1 MLSVNSNMVH
11 FWNRFSFKDY
21 LVLAI
26 LLNGIHTVCAESN
39 EQDQNFI
46 QCFND
51 TGTGRYRLYLG
62 LEDLVMDCM
71 LATNAGSSRQS
82 TYQLKLYAA
91 AGLLPKIE
99 IYNRTN
105 VLSFTFELNINTTKW
120 RATVPRRNITIMTE
134 IAPVDQWYFEIS
146 MFQGFE
152 ALHAKAKLLETL
164 KGTLLDVAREPI
176 LQWTIGKEVSP
187 QVIIP
192 HEHRITKVQV
202 TQSPCANDVAVM
214 APIFEPG
221 GRTGVILSVTNSAF
235 TSSGRWFNVTK
246 TLCDLINDLSGCVGI
261 SLVDLKLTNCYL
273 FLLTNRGLFISQDL
287 LSSATEPLKFSLLVL
302 PVLAQMD
309 YASTTLWFSPQCV
322 TNRLYFAD
330 DFVSLVSN
338 KGEGGQLHSR
348 CVYSGYPFT
357 QWYVCKAS
365 AVERC
370 KKIKHRYL
378 SFLHDPY
385 QHTGLL
391 LSHSEEEGAMLSV
404 FNLQK
409 DGLKDLT
416 KFSPAK
422 MLFKPKG
429 IFLKDNHVILYG
441 SEVWSSSDRGFSFT
455 KILNMDDDIIMDVL
469 SCTYNSIVV
478 MLSDKGTIFLMKADM
493 VKYAWLNEYLD
504 RQTVLLCDHMGLLM
518 AVKLDSTQHSSLSYR
533 IISINQLI
541 QMNDMGFDRP
551 IVIQYTRPS
560 SVLLHEY
567 GYGQPS
573 LFSPSHVGKIFSL
586 SSGGKVVITSVFRKH
601 FITGYVAV
609 AEGEV
614 IEQLRAP
621 SVYAEPLQSTDL
633 VIRNQKDL
641 LVMMWSSDANMKFGI
656 QHVGLSVVCPGK
668 TSFVIL
674 QVYQDGT
681 ALAGMCMPVLH
692 HYNIL
697 KAQTWLF
704 FNASRVGSWSLHEGP
719 CRHELQS
726 LDNLRRNSLVRI
738 NVHETLRFTFKAFMS
753 DYSFSMTRNKKLMK
767 VILTNPSAMRVNA
780 RHYWD
785 KTNNHMLNLTIY
797 SHLCKKAMTMVTV
810 FITEASLLCDSPSFT
825 FTLQNACPE
834 GLSIVYLPSQPISDY
849 EWIHADPEDDFDN
862 KMLFDLPVNYRP
874 PSQLGVL
881 IPTSENIY
889 NADPSQR
896 FPRQHYPESKTSG
909 QFKQCAG
916 KKSAEEC
923 GCTDA
928 LRVSPLA
935 INSDCRKRVLRKTY
949 PLTNF
954 NITLYLRRTNRPNQP
969 LRSPYFVTVTEVNNR
984 TNWAVTGTHITPTL
998 VKMRQYLKSTLNKT
1012 FYNSEGLQ
1020 ISCYGSELFHFRIAV
1035 IPGVVLCDLVEEVQ
1049 IYVDKAPLA
1058 FPAAYL
1064 ISCMT
1069 AIALGGFLLLGFLLR
1084 NNTPPTANS
1093 IKAFLT
1099 TDRAKVAPAETE
1111 D

>member
-176 LQWTIGKEVSP
+176 LQWTIGEEVSP

-214 APIFEPG
+214 APVFEPG

-338 KGEGGQLHSR
+338 KGEGGQLQSR

-370 KKIKHRYL
+370 KKITHRYL

-478 MLSDKGTIFLMKADM
+478 MLSDKGTIFLMKA
-493 VKYAWLNEYLD
+493 
-504 RQTVLLCDHMGLLM
+504 
-518 AVKLDSTQHSSLSYR
+518 
-533 IISINQLI
+533 
-541 QMNDMGFDRP
+541 
-551 IVIQYTRPS
+551 
-560 SVLLHEY
+560 
-567 GYGQPS
+567 
-573 LFSPSHVGKIFSL
+573 
-586 SSGGKVVITSVFRKH
+586 
-601 FITGYVAV
+601 
-609 AEGEV
+609 
-614 IEQLRAP
+614 
-621 SVYAEPLQSTDL
+621 
-633 VIRNQKDL
+633 
-641 LVMMWSSDANMKFGI
+641 ANMKFGI

-704 FNASRVGSWSLHEGP
+704 FNASRMGSWSLHEGP

-753 DYSFSMTRNKKLMK
+753 DYSFSMTRSKKLMK

-797 SHLCKKAMTMVTV
+797 SHLCKKAMTMVTVFIPECVQAMTMVTV

-889 NADPSQR
+889 NADPNQR

-1084 NNTPPTANS
+1084 NSTPPTANS